1 MVFLKFRFK
10 QFSAFENLRRNACLC
25 KPRHAFADYFDA
37 CFWNISVDDCFLEA
51 AQYLE
56 KTPKLEMKRPI
67 NYYSY
72 SKGIYE
78 LTH

>member
-1 MVFLKFRFK
+1 MLVCVNLDMLLQITLTLAFRIYLLTIDW
-10 QFSAFENLRRNACLC
+10 FS
-25 KPRHAFADYFDA
+25 
-37 CFWNISVDDCFLEA
+37 LEA